1 MSDKPGESGILGK
14 LRSSVL
20 LSRDFSI
27 LMMGLMVVSL
37 GFGLLAPII
46 PDLARRLGISDGAM
60 GGIFA
65 LYFVALVL
73 AMPPS
78 GYLADKVGRKKMI
91 IGGLIVFSVTTFA
104 LAFVTDALQFAVLR
118 SIEGVGAAM
127 MAPASFALTV
137 DIVPEDK
144 RATAMGIEGTAQVI
158 GVFAGPAIGGYVA
171 GEINFYYPFYIGAG
185 LSIICA
191 LIVSF
196 VREPEIIQTDE
207 HPSLL
212 TMFGA
217 WKRNVQANRT
227 MIALTVRGLVMGV
240 VQGLFMLGIILYWRD
255 EIDMSLTQVGIAMS
269 IGTAV
274 MAAGTLYFG
283 TLSDKYGR
291 VPFILVGGT
300 LMAAGLAAMV
310 FAENVMHI
318 YLLVAISDL
327 GAAIS
332 NPSVGALLADTMLKE
347 ERGRV
352 MGAYQT
358 VQGIGSII
366 GLTGLGIVYDS
377 INHDMPIIIG
387 ALALAVATTI
397 IAIYIRD
404 KRKLPSSEANVA
416 SSNTSAIRSTPRDE

>member
-1 MSDKPGESGILGK
+1 MADDRGKPGIRDRLRKSG
-14 LRSSVL
+14 L
-20 LSRDFSI
+20 LTRDFSI
-27 LMMGLMVVSL
+27 LMSALVVVSL
-37 GFGLLAPII
+37 GFGLLAPIM
-46 PDLARRLGISDGAM
+46 PELARNLGITDGAM

-73 AMPPS
+73 ALPPS

-91 IGGLIVFSVTTFA
+91 IGGLIVFSVTTFG

-118 SIEGVGAAM
+118 AIEGVGAAM
-127 MAPASFALTV
+127 VAPATFALTI

-144 RATAMGIEGTAQVI
+144 RATAMGIEGTVQMI
-158 GVFAGPAIGGYVA
+158 GIFAGPAIGGYIA
-171 GEINFYYPFYIGAG
+171 GEINFIYPFYLGAG
-185 LSIICA
+185 LSVLCA
-191 LIVSF
+191 IIVSSIK
-196 VREPEIIQTDE
+196 EPARSQSDE
-207 HPSLL
+207 HPSLF

-227 MIALTVRGLVMGV
+227 LIALTVRGLVMGI
-240 VQGLFMLGIILYWRD
+240 VQGLFMLGLILYWYD
-255 EIDMSLTQVGIAMS
+255 EISMSLTEVGIAMS

-283 TLSDKYGR
+283 TLSDKHGR
-291 VPFILVGGT
+291 VPFILIGGAI
-300 LMAAGLAAMV
+300 MATGLAGMI

-318 YLLVAISDL
+318 YILMAISEL

-358 VQGIGSII
+358 VQGIGNIL
-366 GLTGLGIVYDS
+366 GLTGLSIVYARIS
-377 INHDMPIIIG
+377 HDAPIIVG
-387 ALALAVATTI
+387 AAALALATAI
-397 IAIYIRD
+397 IAIYVRD
-404 KRKLPSSEANVA
+404 KKRLPATGAN
-416 SSNTSAIRSTPRDE
+416 STSTNITAIRSTPKDE